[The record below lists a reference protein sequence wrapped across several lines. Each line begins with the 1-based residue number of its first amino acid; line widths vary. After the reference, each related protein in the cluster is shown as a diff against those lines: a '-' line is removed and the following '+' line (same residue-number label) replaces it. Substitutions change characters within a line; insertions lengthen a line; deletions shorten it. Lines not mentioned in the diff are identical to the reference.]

1 MSQQQHLERPL
12 ILHLRHVAPK
22 DCETPTQVAIAINT
36 MIDALNQILPG
47 HGTYAIT
54 EAGDIVVRGERE
66 SERES
71 LEPSTGRDPNVS
83 FVDVTP
89 TDSADS
95 DSDEGKEVL

>member
-1 MSQQQHLERPL
+1 
-12 ILHLRHVAPK
+12 VAPQ
-22 DCETPTQVAIAINT
+22 DCETPTGVAIAINT

-47 HGTYAIT
+47 HGSYAIT

-66 SERES
+66 S
-71 LEPSTGRDPNVS
+71 LAPSAGRDPNVS

-89 TDSADS
+89 PT